1 MATPHIV
8 GSNLKLK
15 IDSKSNKG
23 IIEFDLLDPVP
34 SKQYEA
40 TGGKKGMQML
50 LSTAGGFAPMGVNLD
65 GKPLKGNIQIGF

>member
-34 SKQYEA
+34 SKQYE
-40 TGGKKGMQML
+40 
-50 LSTAGGFAPMGVNLD
+50 
-65 GKPLKGNIQIGF
+65 